1 MGLEPPKYDD
11 QNIYSKHQA
20 GCDATQDTCECCPP
34 GLVAVFDECGNKAG
48 CLTPHDAEHY
58 NKNKHTCG
66 EGYMKLV
73 DPNTGDF
80 LGCVTPE
87 EASTLLAQLSDTIDH
102 VPTPETSE
110 QFNVI
115 NGVETI
121 NGSAGAGILHDMTVE
136 IDRVNTSDPIVIQ
149 MAPLVSPPPAGVT
162 LVASPVVIDGP
173 ESTKAIQINIDASVA
188 ANVYNFNLELVGAGV
203 TKVIPVVLT
212 LT

>member
-1 MGLEPPKYDD
+1 MPTTPPKYDE
-11 QNIYSKHQA
+11 QSVYSKYQA
-20 GCDATQDTCECCPP
+20 DCDTPIDACECCPP
-34 GLVAVFDECGNKAG
+34 GLVAVFDDCGHKAG

-58 NKNKHTCG
+58 NMNKIKCA

-87 EASTLLAQLSDTIDH
+87 EASILLAQLSPTIDP

-110 QFNVI
+110 QFNI
-115 NGVETI
+115 LNGTESI
-121 NGSAGAGILHDMTVE
+121 SGASGAGVLHDMTVE

-149 MAPLVSPPPAGVT
+149 MATAVSFPPAGVT
-162 LVASPVVIDGP
+162 IVAGPIVIASA
-173 ESTKAIQINIDASVA
+173 ESTKDIQINIDASVA
-188 ANVYNFNLELVGAGV
+188 AGVYNFNLELVGAGL